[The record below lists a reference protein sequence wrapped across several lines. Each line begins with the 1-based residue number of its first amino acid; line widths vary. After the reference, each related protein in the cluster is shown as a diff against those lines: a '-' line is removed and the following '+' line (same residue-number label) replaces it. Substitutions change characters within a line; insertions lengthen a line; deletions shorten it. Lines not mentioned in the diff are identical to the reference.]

1 MLPIERQ
8 VKILLLYE
16 EKCVVKR
23 RKFIQYS
30 SIAVGTSILA
40 GCNPNSPP
48 NTAQTAPGQAT
59 KLDPINLGLSWVA
72 EAEYGGF
79 YQAVAEGI
87 YQSHGLDVKIQQGG
101 PRING
106 SLLLMGGGIDFYL
119 GQSVDAIKAVEAGIP
134 KVTIAAIFQK
144 EIQVL
149 IAHPNSGNDTLEKLK
164 GKPILVGSAA
174 DVTYWPVLKARYG
187 FSDSQKRPYNFNIAP
202 FLNDKTLVQQGLLTA
217 EPYAIESQA
226 KFKPIVIPLADY
238 GYNPYNFT
246 IETTTKMVADKPDLV
261 QRFVDASI
269 KGWYSYLNNPTPGNA
284 LIKKDNP
291 EMTDAQ
297 IAYSIKKL
305 KEYEIITQG
314 DVKTLG
320 IGAMSDRRWQSLFA
334 DLVKV
339 KVLKPTTDYKKA
351 YTLQFVNKGVAHYQQ

>member
-1 MLPIERQ
+1 MDNKIQRRQ
-8 VKILLLYE
+8 LLKYGSIGITSAILT
-16 EKCVVKR
+16 
-23 RKFIQYS
+23 
-30 SIAVGTSILA
+30 A
-40 GCNPNSPP
+40 CNFGDQK
-48 NTAQTAPGQAT
+48 QTAIT
-59 KLDPINLGLSWVA
+59 KSDQLDRINLGLSWVA

-79 YQAVAEGI
+79 YQAVATGI
-87 YQSHGLDVKIQQGG
+87 YKAHGLDVSIKQGG

-106 SLLLMGGGIDFYL
+106 SLLLIGGEIDFYL

-134 KVTIAAIFQK
+134 KVTVAAIFQK

-149 IAHPNSGNDTLEKLK
+149 IAHPNSGNDSLAKLK
-164 GKPILVGSAA
+164 GKPILVGAAA
-174 DVTYWPVLKARYG
+174 DVTYWPVLKSRYG
-187 FSDSQKRPYNFNIAP
+187 FTDAQKRPYNFNIGP

-217 EPYAIESQA
+217 EPYAIESKA
-226 KFKPIVIPLADY
+226 GFKPIVIPLADY

-246 IETTTKMVADKPDLV
+246 IETTQKMVAAKPDLV

-269 KGWYSYLNNPTPGNA
+269 EGWYSYFANPVPGNV

-305 KEYEIITQG
+305 QEYEIVTQG
-314 DVKTLG
+314 DAKTLG
-320 IGAMSDRRWQSLFA
+320 IGAMTDQRWQSLFE

-339 KVLKPTTDYKKA
+339 KVFKAETDYKKA
-351 YTLQFVNKGVAHYQQ
+351 YTLQFVNKGAEHYAKTK